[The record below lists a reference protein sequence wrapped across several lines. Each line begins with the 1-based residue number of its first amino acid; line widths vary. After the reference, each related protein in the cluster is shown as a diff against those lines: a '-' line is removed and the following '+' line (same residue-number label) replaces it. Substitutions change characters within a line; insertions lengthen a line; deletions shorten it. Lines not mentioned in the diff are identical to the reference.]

1 MPAPRRV
8 RPPKIHS
15 RIDDAGTNEPASTSI
30 DASAAVDGSTI
41 APTPRRLTPLR
52 VLRGLRR
59 RLGGAPSAPA
69 DVPTVPPPSTPSTL
83 EGLSTSS
90 VTPLPRGAIDSPL
103 VGDPLVRLPAAFAGW
118 ALLGSKRP
126 ESAQLVVNET
136 VRCDVEL
143 GLVRPDVA
151 AGLGEPDVAAECG
164 WTANVD
170 LRVFAPGEA
179 RVQLFVRTACDTTE
193 EWACVADQVY
203 ALRGNGII
211 GNIDDPKDGAVI
223 VGELLKLTGWAH
235 TPRTINSVEVECD
248 GVVLG
253 TARLG
258 LSRPDVESP
267 VNGTGPLCGFEFRG
281 IVELA
286 AERTLTFSVTAT
298 DLDGSRATI
307 GTRSVTMR
315 PHETTGE
322 ERRYSARLRTLNAAS
337 VAGAL
342 GGVRRRPGSVLVFT
356 HSLSIGGGQLYLQD
370 LLREIIPRVDG
381 CTVMTPVGGLLGP
394 ELESMGADVVISG
407 RGWAYDIASYE
418 GHIRELEH
426 VIAGSGC
433 GTVVLNTLGE
443 FAAADAAQRVGVPT
457 IWALHESMEVA
468 DWVDRNSVNTPVSAY
483 VRSRIEAALNGAS
496 RLVFEADAT
505 NRLYRKLIDAP
516 DRAVTVN
523 YAVDVAAIDE
533 HRRRGARGA
542 IRTAFDLPEEAV
554 ILLCVG
560 VFEERKSQGCLI
572 EAFSHVADAHPEA
585 VLVLVGDHPAPHS
598 SALHRAIPDHLAS
611 RIRLIPITPDIWDW
625 YQAADVLVSAS
636 DVESL
641 PRSMLESMLFGCPVL
656 SVSVF
661 GIPELI
667 RDGENGW
674 LVEERDIASL
684 IAGFHRVLRLNRT
697 AWMEAGAKGRAIVV
711 DQYRSD
717 RFGDAYLRMI
727 DELAVI
733 STRPQPSV

>member
-1 MPAPRRV
+1 V
-8 RPPKIHS
+8 RS
-15 RIDDAGTNEPASTSI
+15 EA
-30 DASAAVDGSTI
+30 
-41 APTPRRLTPLR
+41 
-52 VLRGLRR
+52 
-59 RLGGAPSAPA
+59 
-69 DVPTVPPPSTPSTL
+69 
-83 EGLSTSS
+83 
-90 VTPLPRGAIDSPL
+90 
-103 VGDPLVRLPAAFAGW
+103 
-118 ALLGSKRP
+118 
-126 ESAQLVVNET
+126 
-136 VRCDVEL
+136 EL
-143 GLVRPDVA
+143 GQSRPDVA
-151 AGLGEPDVAAECG
+151 VGLGESDVPPDCG
-164 WTANVD
+164 WRASVD

-179 RVQLFVRTACDTTE
+179 RIQLLVQGADDDPGA
-193 EWACVADQVY
+193 WSCVADNIY

-211 GNIDDPKDGAVI
+211 GNVDAPRDGAKI
-223 VGELLKLTGWAH
+223 VGELLCVTGWAH

-253 TARLG
+253 LARLG

-267 VNGTGPLCGFEFRG
+267 DAGIGPLCGFEFRG
-281 IVELA
+281 IVDLA

-298 DLDGSRATI
+298 DLDGSRATL
-307 GTRSVTMR
+307 GTTTITMR
-315 PHETTGE
+315 PHETTSE
-322 ERRYSARLRTLNAAS
+322 ERKYSERLRSLNADS
-337 VAGAL
+337 VAGARD
-342 GGVRRRPGSVLVFT
+342 GTRRRPGSVLVFT

-370 LLREIIPRVDG
+370 LLREILPRLES

-418 GHIRELEH
+418 GHIRALEH
-426 VIAGSGC
+426 MIVGSGC
-433 GTVVLNTLGE
+433 DTVLLNTLGE

-505 NRLYRKLIDAP
+505 NRLYRKLINAP

-523 YAVDVAAIDE
+523 YAVDVEAIDAHV
-533 HRRRGARGA
+533 HRSSRGA
-542 IRTAFDLPEEAV
+542 IRAAFDLPDDAIV
-554 ILLCVG
+554 LLCVG

-572 EAFSHVADAHPEA
+572 EAFQHVADAHLDA
-585 VLVLVGDHPAPHS
+585 MLVLVGDHPAPYS
-598 SALHRAIPDHLAS
+598 EALHRAVPDHLAS

-641 PRSMLESMLFGCPVL
+641 PRSMLESMLFECPVL

-674 LVEERDIASL
+674 LVEERDTASL

-697 AWMEAGAKGRAIVV
+697 AWREAGVKGRALVV
-711 DQYRSD
+711 DQYRAD

-727 DELAVI
+727 AELAG
-733 STRPQPSV
+733 R